1 MKTVISSDRSGHE
14 IEEHLFRRLAHAP
27 EIVVE
32 GDDEG
37 DDIAVLDRLCA
48 RFRRGRI
55 ETGSSGLLPS
65 PWRLDGRQQTPW
77 REGSIVT
84 AWVQDPWTTV

>member
-14 IEEHLFRRLAHAP
+14 IEEHLFRRLAHVH

-37 DDIAVLDRLCA
+37 DDIAVWD
-48 RFRRGRI
+48 
-55 ETGSSGLLPS
+55 
-65 PWRLDGRQQTPW
+65 
-77 REGSIVT
+77 
-84 AWVQDPWTTV
+84 